1 MYTFQLQELRKL
13 TFLAVLAPK
22 RKEQTGAGA
31 QRPQRAERK
40 PAEGEPRSEGG
51 HRGSQ
56 VPVKAAVFL
65 ELFASIVH
73 CSKSKPT

>member
-40 PAEGEPRSEGG
+40 PAEGEPRS
-51 HRGSQ
+51 
-56 VPVKAAVFL
+56 
-65 ELFASIVH
+65 
-73 CSKSKPT
+73 